1 MSEDIPKDAKGAAA
15 KDARPGSAGEEVAGA
30 GFPAVAGG
38 IEGAPTHIRL
48 YGTVADSIVDGPGL
62 RYAVFVQGCSHG
74 CPGCHNPESHP
85 AQRGTLTA
93 SDALVADIRANGLV
107 HDVTLSGGDP
117 FEQPEACAEVARRL
131 KAAGY
136 GLWAYTG
143 YRYEDL
149 LRQADPA
156 EADPAEAAPA
166 VAPSADA
173 SKAPGGASP
182 DQAAIRR
189 AAAVRSLLGTVDV
202 LVDGPFVES
211 LKSLGLKWRGS
222 SNQRLIDLAATRAAG
237 QVVEWRPPAFSL
249 EKPSN
254 W

>member
-1 MSEDIPKDAKGAAA
+1 MEEDMPREAPDSPGVANATAGCAAA
-15 KDARPGSAGEEVAGA
+15 SGEAGCGVSDA
-30 GFPAVAGG
+30 
-38 IEGAPTHIRL
+38 GAPTHIRL
-48 YGTVADSIVDGPGL
+48 YGTAPDSIVDGPGL
-62 RYAVFVQGCSHG
+62 RYAVFTQGCSHG
-74 CPGCHNPESHP
+74 CPGCHNPDSHP
-85 AQRGTLTA
+85 ADGGTLT
-93 SDALVADIRANGLV
+93 SIDALVADIRANGLV

-143 YRYEDL
+143 FLYEDL
-149 LRQADPA
+149 LAQ
-156 EADPAEAAPA
+156 AEAASDATPQEA
-166 VAPSADA
+166 V
-173 SKAPGGASP
+173 
-182 DQAAIRR
+182 R
-189 AAAVRSLLGTVDV
+189 AAAVASLLATVDV

-222 SNQRLIDLAATRAAG
+222 SNQRLIDLAATRRAG
-237 QVVEWRPPAFSL
+237 RVVEWRSADFSL